1 MTMLGRA
8 RDGHR
13 SRRTGPAAGIVL
25 VLALGL
31 AGCGDGD
38 GDAALRAAEVNV
50 TAKQEALDSAEE
62 AAAEATSALCEAGA
76 SYITAID
83 RYGDLLVQT
92 APTVGDVITAG
103 EDLQAPRDE
112 VVEGS

>member
-1 MTMLGRA
+1 MLGRA

-62 AAAEATSALCEAGA
+62 AAAEATSALCAGL
-76 SYITAID
+76 ITDTHPA
-83 RYGDLLVQT
+83 RAY
-92 APTVGDVITAG
+92 VGWGTTSSAAANAWA
-103 EDLQAPRDE
+103 LWAACHRC
-112 VVEGS
+112 SSLMSRK